1 MSIAIK
7 SAIYGVCIALVMVT
21 AGLLLVFKMGW
32 YVLVPSKEFAA
43 LHASQAMLSQVSQWN
58 QHKRTQLK
66 AKAAKKATKR
76 IAASATASVLPVVA
90 TVAATGATAYFLVE
104 DHCDALAENFELDQ
118 MLIAGTEKF
127 DTDRCL
133 AEMEVEAKE
142 WINEAKTEGKESFN
156 ELRRWI
162 STLKFW

>member
-7 SAIYGVCIALVMVT
+7 SAIYGVCLALAMVT

-32 YVLVPSKEFAA
+32 YVLVPSQEFAT
-43 LHASQAMLSQVSQWN
+43 LTASQAMLSKVSQWN

-76 IAASATASVLPVVA
+76 IAASATASVLPIVA